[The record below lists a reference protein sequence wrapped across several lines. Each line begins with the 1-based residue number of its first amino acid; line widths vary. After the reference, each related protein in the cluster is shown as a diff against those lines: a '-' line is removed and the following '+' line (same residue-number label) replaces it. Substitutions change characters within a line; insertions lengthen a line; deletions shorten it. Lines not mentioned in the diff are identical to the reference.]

1 MTSVLLAGL
10 GGFVGSAA
18 RYALSTWVTSRLAA
32 GTSFPWG
39 TLAVNVLGALA
50 IGIIMGT
57 VMEKGDLPER
67 ARLLLVVGVLGGFT
81 TFSAFSSETFTLLAR
96 RRNAHR
102 HRLRCRIGRGVAA
115 RGLGGLRL
123 RTRYRRLTRRRPLA
137 RYAPLSVD

>member
-39 TLAVNVLGALA
+39 TFAVNVLGALA
-50 IGIIMGT
+50 IGIIMGA

-81 TFSAFSSETFTLLAR
+81 TFSAFSSETFTLLRAGETPIVI
-96 RRNAHR
+96 AYVVAS
-102 HRLRCRIGRGVAA
+102 VAA
-115 RGLGGLRL
+115 SL
-123 RTRYRRLTRRRPLA
+123 LA
-137 RYAPLSVD
+137 VWAGYAAARAIVA